1 MKPILIL
8 VAVAATLAACTAQPE
23 TPSLAVVEATDA
35 LCRPTPNGRDVTACY
50 ITLTASQAHRLISV
64 STPLA
69 QTAEVHEMK
78 TEGGIMQMGALT
90 GGLPL
95 PAGEAVSLAPGG
107 NHIMLTGV
115 KTPLAAGDT
124 VALTLTFEKAAVV
137 EIEATVGQPTPS
149 PRPDQHSA
157 H

>member
-1 MKPILIL
+1 MKRILIL
-8 VAVAATLAACTAQPE
+8 AAASATLAACSAQPE
-23 TPSLAVVEATDA
+23 TSTLAVVEATDA

-50 ITLTASQAHRLISV
+50 VTLTASQADLLVSV
-64 STPLA
+64 STTLA
-69 QTAEVHEMK
+69 NAEVHEMK

-107 NHIMLTGV
+107 NHIMLTDV

-124 VALTLTFEKAAVV
+124 VALTLTFEKAAPLGVQ
-137 EIEATVGQPTPS
+137 ASVGQPAPA
-149 PRPDQHSA
+149 QASA
-157 H
+157 HTGH

>member
-1 MKPILIL
+1 MKRILIL
-8 VAVAATLAACTAQPE
+8 AAASATLAACSAQPE
-23 TPSLAVVEATDA
+23 SSTLAVVEATAA

-50 ITLTASQAHRLISV
+50 VTLTASQADRLVSV
-64 STPLA
+64 STTLA
-69 QTAEVHEMK
+69 NAEVHEMK
-78 TEGGIMQMGALT
+78 TKGGIMQMGALT

-124 VALTLTFEKAAVV
+124 VALTLTFEKAAPLGVQ
-137 EIEATVGQPTPS
+137 ASVGQPTPT
-149 PRPDQHSA
+149 QASA
-157 H
+157 HTGH

>member
-1 MKPILIL
+1 MKLILIL
-8 VAVAATLAACTAQPE
+8 AAVSAALAACSAQPE

-50 ITLTASQAHRLISV
+50 LTLTASQADRLISV
-64 STPLA
+64 STTLA
-69 QTAEVHEMK
+69 SAEVHEMK

-124 VALTLTFEKAAVV
+124 VPLTLTFEKAAPLG
-137 EIEATVGQPTPS
+137 IRATVGQPGP
-149 PRPDQHSA
+149 A
-157 H
+157 HAGH

>member
-8 VAVAATLAACTAQPE
+8 AAVSAALAACTVQPE
-23 TPSLAVVEATDA
+23 APSFAVVEATDA

-50 ITLTASQAHRLISV
+50 VTLTASQADRLVSV
-64 STPLA
+64 STTLA
-69 QTAEVHEMK
+69 DAEVHEMK
-78 TEGGIMQMGALT
+78 TEGGIMQMGPLI

-124 VALTLTFEKAAVV
+124 VALTLTFDKAAPLGTR
-137 EIEATVGQPTPS
+137 ATVGQPGP
-149 PRPDQHSA
+149 A
-157 H
+157 HTGH

>member
-8 VAVAATLAACTAQPE
+8 AAVAATLAACTAQPE
-23 TPSLAVVEATDA
+23 APSLAVVEAAEA
-35 LCRPTPNGRDVTACY
+35 LCRPMPNGRDVTACY
-50 ITLTASQAHRLISV
+50 ITLTASQADRLISV

-69 QTAEVHEMK
+69 ATAEVHEMK
-78 TEGGIMQMGALT
+78 TEGGIMQMGVLT

-95 PAGEAVSLAPGG
+95 PAGEAVGLAPGG

-115 KTPLAAGDT
+115 KIPLAAGDT
-124 VALTLTFEKAAVV
+124 VALTLTFEKAATLVV
-137 EIEATVGQPTPS
+137 QATVGQPTPS
-149 PRPDQHSA
+149 SSPDEHTA